1 MNLSS
6 CQCVKYQSLIPNN
19 SDMAKRRNHLLPD
32 RHPQQ
37 DLFVCDIVDA
47 APKADMGSMEH
58 PIFSLSTKP
67 DLKVREYHHGE
78 NFIKITPSVK
88 GLATVFDRD
97 ILIYCISQCMAALN
111 EGREVCLLYT
121 SPSPRDGLLSRM
133 PSSA

>member
-1 MNLSS
+1 MVCEVPLTSVWSTNELAMNLSS

-88 GLATVFDRD
+88 GLA
-97 ILIYCISQCMAALN
+97 IYKTGANPVISW
-111 EGREVCLLYT
+111 G
-121 SPSPRDGLLSRM
+121 
-133 PSSA
+133 